1 MANIP
6 PDPLDDGGI
15 ARFADEFRTRRTSSE
30 SVTAAYLARIEAL
43 DARLGAYEHVARD
56 RALAQARALD
66 ALLAAGTDLGPL
78 MGVPVAIKDLIAV
91 TGMPTTA
98 GSNVD
103 VEDLI
108 GSEGPFVSTLKR
120 AGCVILG
127 KTKTVEFAMG
137 GSGVNLVR
145 GTPWNPWDATTHRI
159 PGGSS
164 SGSAVAAAAGLC
176 AFAIGSDTG
185 GSVRIP
191 AFSGTFAL
199 KTTKGL
205 WPTENVSSLAAS
217 VDTLGPITRTA
228 ADAASVFA
236 ALQNVPTPRPSPPR
250 GLRLGRPTN
259 YFFDDLDADVERC
272 VDAALKALAEAG
284 VEIVDVALPFV
295 HEHRQMIFT
304 LCTVE
309 FIAWFGRDRFIASR
323 EMMDGDVWARLAPGL
338 DIAADDYIRV
348 LWALD
353 DHRRMA
359 AEEMAGLDGLVT
371 PTNDKVAMAIADLS
385 APDPASG
392 RTYIDQ
398 MGRNTYSANI
408 LGLCATTTPVH
419 GFGSNLP
426 VGLQVMCQGFAETRA
441 LSIALLMED
450 LFGPPPRPDL
460 SGFAS

>member
-15 ARFADEFRTRRTSSE
+15 ACFADEFRTRRTSSE

-205 WPTENVSSLAAS
+205 WPTENVSSLAAKRRYAWPHNPHGGRRRKR
-217 VDTLGPITRTA
+217 VRGPSKRAHA
-228 ADAASVFA
+228 ATEPAPGASSGPPDQPLLRRSGRRRG
-236 ALQNVPTPRPSPPR
+236 ALRGR
-250 GLRLGRPTN
+250 GLEGAGR
-259 YFFDDLDADVERC
+259 
-272 VDAALKALAEAG
+272 G
-284 VEIVDVALPFV
+284 G
-295 HEHRQMIFT
+295 
-304 LCTVE
+304 
-309 FIAWFGRDRFIASR
+309 GRDRR
-323 EMMDGDVWARLAPGL
+323 RG
-338 DIAADDYIRV
+338 AAV
-348 LWALD
+348 
-353 DHRRMA
+353 
-359 AEEMAGLDGLVT
+359 
-371 PTNDKVAMAIADLS
+371 
-385 APDPASG
+385 
-392 RTYIDQ
+392 
-398 MGRNTYSANI
+398 
-408 LGLCATTTPVH
+408 
-419 GFGSNLP
+419 
-426 VGLQVMCQGFAETRA
+426 RA
-441 LSIALLMED
+441 
-450 LFGPPPRPDL
+450 
-460 SGFAS
+460 

>member
-6 PDPLDDGGI
+6 PDPLGDGGI
-15 ARFADEFRTRRTSSE
+15 ARFADEFRTERVTSE
-30 SVTAAYLARIEAL
+30 AVTAAYLARIEAL
-43 DARLGAYEHVARD
+43 DSHLGAYEHVAGD
-56 RALAQARALD
+56 RAVAQARALD
-66 ALLAAGTDLGPL
+66 ALRAAGTDLGPL
-78 MGVPVAIKDLIAV
+78 MGVPVAVKDLIAV
-91 TGMPTTA
+91 EGMPTTA
-98 GSNVD
+98 GSDVD

-108 GSEGPFVSTLKR
+108 GPEGAFVRALKR

-145 GTPWNPWDATTHRI
+145 GTPWNPWDATTHRV

-176 AFAIGSDTG
+176 GFAIGSDTG

-205 WPTENVSSLAAS
+205 WPTESVSSLSAS
-217 VDTLGPITRTA
+217 LDTLGPITRTA
-228 ADAASVFA
+228 ADTGIVFA
-236 ALQNVPTPRPSPPR
+236 AVQGTPAPRPSPPR
-250 GLRLGRPTN
+250 GLRLGRPAD

-304 LCTVE
+304 LCAVE
-309 FIAWFGRDRFIASR
+309 FIAWFGRERFIASR
-323 EMMDGDVWARLAPGL
+323 DMMDGDVWARLAPGL
-338 DIAADDYIRV
+338 DVAADDYIRV

-359 AEEMAGLDGLVT
+359 AEAMAGLDGLVT
-371 PTNDKVAMAIADLS
+371 PTNDKVAMAIADLA
-385 APDPASG
+385 APDPATG
-392 RTYIDQ
+392 RTYLDQ

-426 VGLQVMCQGFAETRA
+426 VGLQVMHEGFAESRA
-441 LSIALLMED
+441 LSVALLMED
-450 LFGPPPRPDL
+450 LFGPPPCPDL
-460 SGFAS
+460 SGFAE